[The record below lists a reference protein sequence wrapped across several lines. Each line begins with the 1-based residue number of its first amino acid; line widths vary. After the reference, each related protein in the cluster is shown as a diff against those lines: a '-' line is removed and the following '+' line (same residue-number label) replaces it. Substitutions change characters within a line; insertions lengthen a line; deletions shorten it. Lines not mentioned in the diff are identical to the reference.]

1 MVSIVGKSMDVLD
14 PDIVVLVLSWL
25 SWNDLTQRASR
36 VSWTWRRLIGRVLHY
51 NAIFQTPSA
60 RVLQRWRRQC
70 LLKQRLACC
79 SRIDFRLR
87 ILDEIV
93 NMNVNISLRLQA
105 TLACRKE
112 LMTLLEPPTLP
123 NDAKQQN
130 SKLYKQQLKAYKK
143 QRKQMPLFTEANV
156 MALFHLPT
164 LQPLCDIQQKFV
176 AKLQDLVKNFR
187 EIEQGQQLGRC
198 YFDYLKEYMP
208 CMLMHVAYL
217 STSQVS
223 FLLFQSKMATDRAT
237 YKPFWDIMG
246 RHMSYVATD
255 SAHITYGLYLGV
267 PGGTIA
273 RIGLMLSEVLRK
285 LTPWH
290 PDYTDAQSALAL
302 SGRLVNQINTMA
314 TGGELTGLMSD

>member
-79 SRIDFRLR
+79 SRIEVRLR
-87 ILDEIV
+87 TLDEITRT
-93 NMNVNISLRLQA
+93 NTQICLRLQA
-105 TLACRKE
+105 TLACRQE
-112 LMTLLEPPTLP
+112 LFTLLTPPTAT
-123 NDAKQQN
+123 NEQTGTHAVAKQHN

-164 LQPLCDIQQKFV
+164 LQPLYDIQQ
-176 AKLQDLVKNFR
+176 
-187 EIEQGQQLGRC
+187 
-198 YFDYLKEYMP
+198 
-208 CMLMHVAYL
+208 
-217 STSQVS
+217 
-223 FLLFQSKMATDRAT
+223 
-237 YKPFWDIMG
+237 
-246 RHMSYVATD
+246 
-255 SAHITYGLYLGV
+255 
-267 PGGTIA
+267 
-273 RIGLMLSEVLRK
+273 RIRK
-285 LTPWH
+285 
-290 PDYTDAQSALAL
+290 
-302 SGRLVNQINTMA
+302 
-314 TGGELTGLMSD
+314 